1 MILSFP
7 FDSYDLYVQDHSL
20 GDTYPEVL
28 KEICGEW
35 ALPTD
40 EEVDNFFE

>member
-20 GDTYPEVL
+20 GDIDSEIY
-28 KEICGEW
+28 KEIYGEW